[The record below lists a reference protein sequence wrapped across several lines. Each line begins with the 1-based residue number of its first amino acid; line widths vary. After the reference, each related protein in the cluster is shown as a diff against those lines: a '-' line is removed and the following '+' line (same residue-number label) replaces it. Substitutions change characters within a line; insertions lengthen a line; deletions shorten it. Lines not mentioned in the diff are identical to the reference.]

1 MKRRD
6 LVRSGLAATALAGVT
21 TLVRAQGAFPNRP
34 ISFVVPFAAGGGGDV
49 IARLVAKGLSERFP
63 TGVVVEN
70 RVGAS
75 GNIGAAHV
83 LKSPPDGYTLLNM
96 SSTYAIQAAVNK
108 KLPYDPIGDLQPVMM
123 VSRDPVVAIVHP
135 DSPIR
140 DAKVLADLARK
151 SPGKISHGSA
161 GMGSIAHMA
170 AEELGYN
177 MGVQLLHVPYKGS
190 SQAFTDVMG
199 RSVDLMFTSAT
210 FAAQHVKTGRVRAIG
225 ISGTRRSSQ
234 LPEVATFAEQGYP
247 KYQVVDW
254 KAIGGP
260 RGMPP
265 EVLGR
270 LNRELNEV
278 LKMPAIRDKFESEG
292 TTVLGG
298 SPEDMSKLIRED
310 IERWTTLVKAANLS
324 F

>member
-6 LVRSGLAATALAGVT
+6 FVRSGVAASSVLAVSPML
-21 TLVRAQGAFPNRP
+21 RAQAGFPNKP
-34 ISFVVPFAAGGGGDV
+34 IVFVVPFAAGGGGDV
-49 IARLVAKGLSERFP
+49 IARLMAKGLSERFP

-70 RVGAS
+70 RAGAS
-75 GNIGAAHV
+75 GAIGSAHV
-83 LKSPPDGYTLLNM
+83 LKSPADGYTLLNM
-96 SSTYAIQAAVNK
+96 SSTYAIQAAVND
-108 KLPYDPIGDLQPVMM
+108 KLPFDPLGDLQPVMM

-140 DAKVLADLARK
+140 DAKVLADMARK
-151 SPGKISHGSA
+151 NPGKVSHGSA

-190 SQAFTDVMG
+190 SQAFNDVMG
-199 RSVDLMFTSAT
+199 RSVDMMFTSAT
-210 FAAQHVKTGRVRAIG
+210 FAAQHVKSGRARAIG
-225 ISGTRRSSQ
+225 ISGTGRSPK
-234 LPEVATFAEQGYP
+234 LPDVPTFAEQGYP

-260 RGMPP
+260 KGIPAD
-265 EVLGR
+265 VLGR
-270 LNRELNEV
+270 LSRELNEV
-278 LKMPAIRDKFESEG
+278 LKMQPIREKFESEG

-298 SPEDMSKLIRED
+298 TPDDMLKTINAD
-310 IERWTTLVKAANLS
+310 IARWKNLVKAANLK

>member
-1 MKRRD
+1 MKRRTF
-6 LVRSGLAATALAGVT
+6 GQFTLATLTPWAMQAG
-21 TLVRAQGAFPNRP
+21 AQPAKYPARP
-34 ISFVVPFAAGGGGDV
+34 IKFVVPFAAGGGGDTV
-49 IARLVAKGLSERFP
+49 ARMLAQRMTERSNIQ
-63 TGVVVEN
+63 VVVEN
-70 RVGAS
+70 RVGAG
-75 GNIGAAHV
+75 GNIGADFV
-83 LKSPPDGYTLLNM
+83 MKSAPDGYTLLNM
-96 SSTYAIQAAVNK
+96 SSTYPIQAAVGP
-108 KLPYDPIGDLQPVMM
+108 LPFDPIRDMQPIMM

-135 DSPIR
+135 DSAIR
-140 DAKVLADLARK
+140 DANILEALARK

-177 MGVQLLHVPYKGS
+177 MRVQLLHVPYKGS

-210 FAAQHVKTGRVRAIG
+210 FAAQHVKAGRVRAIG
-225 ISGTRRSSQ
+225 ISGTQRSSQ
-234 LPEVATFAEQGYP
+234 LPEVPTFAEQGYP

-260 RGMPP
+260 RGIPAD
-265 EVLGR
+265 VLTR

-278 LKMPAIRDKFESEG
+278 LKMPAIREKFESEG

-298 SPEDMSKLIRED
+298 SPDDMMKLIGED

>member
-6 LVRSGLAATALAGVT
+6 FVRSGLATASALAVSPT
-21 TLVRAQGAFPNRP
+21 VYSQGAFPSRP
-34 ISFVVPFAAGGGGDV
+34 IVFVVPFAAGGGGDV
-49 IARLVAKGLSERFP
+49 IARLMAKGLSERFP

-70 RVGAS
+70 RAGAS
-75 GNIGAAHV
+75 GAIGSAHV
-83 LKSPPDGYTLLNM
+83 LKSAPDGYTLLNM
-96 SSTYAIQAAVNK
+96 SSTYAIQAAVND
-108 KLPYDPIGDLQPVMM
+108 KLPFDPLADLQPVMM

-140 DAKVLADLARK
+140 DAKTLDNLARK

-190 SQAFTDVMG
+190 SQAFNDVMG
-199 RSVDLMFTSAT
+199 RSVDMMFTSAT
-210 FAAQHVKTGRVRAIG
+210 FAAQHVKSGRARAIG
-225 ISGTRRSSQ
+225 ISGTERSPK
-234 LPEVATFAEQGYP
+234 LPDVPTFAEQGYP

-254 KAIGGP
+254 KAIGAP
-260 RGMPP
+260 RGLPAD
-265 EVLGR
+265 VLAR
-270 LNRELNEV
+270 LSRELNEV
-278 LKMPAIRDKFESEG
+278 LKMPAIREKFESEG

-298 SPEDMSKLIRED
+298 SPEDMLRVIHSD
-310 IERWTTLVKAANLS
+310 IARWKNLVKAANLK

>member
-1 MKRRD
+1 MHRRD
-6 LVRSGLAATALAGVT
+6 FVRSGLAAVTLAGAT
-21 TLVRAQGAFPNRP
+21 PFLRAQTGFPNRP

-63 TGVVVEN
+63 AGVVVEN

-108 KLPYDPIGDLQPVMM
+108 KLPYDPLGDLQPIMM

-135 DSPIR
+135 DSAIR
-140 DAKVLADLARK
+140 DANILEALARK

-177 MGVQLLHVPYKGS
+177 MRVQLLHVPYKGS

-210 FAAQHVKTGRVRAIG
+210 FAAQHVKAGRVRAIG
-225 ISGTRRSSQ
+225 ISGTQRSSQ
-234 LPEVATFAEQGYP
+234 LPEVPTFAEQGYP

-260 RGMPP
+260 RGIPAD
-265 EVLGR
+265 VLTR

-278 LKMPAIRDKFESEG
+278 LKMPAIREKFESEG

-298 SPEDMSKLIRED
+298 SPDDMMKLIGED

>member
-6 LVRSGLAATALAGVT
+6 FVRSGVAASSVLAVSPVL
-21 TLVRAQGAFPNRP
+21 RAQAGFPNKP
-34 ISFVVPFAAGGGGDV
+34 IVFVVPFAAGGGGDV

-70 RVGAS
+70 RAGAS
-75 GNIGAAHV
+75 GAIGSAHV
-83 LKSPPDGYTLLNM
+83 LKSPADGYTLLNM
-96 SSTYAIQAAVNK
+96 SSTYAIQAAVND
-108 KLPYDPIGDLQPVMM
+108 KLPFDPLGDLQPVMM

-140 DAKVLADLARK
+140 DAKVLADMARK
-151 SPGKISHGSA
+151 NPGKVSHGSA

-190 SQAFTDVMG
+190 SQAFNDVMG
-199 RSVDLMFTSAT
+199 RSVDMMFTSAT
-210 FAAQHVKTGRVRAIG
+210 FAAQHVKSGRARAIG
-225 ISGTRRSSQ
+225 ISGTGRSPK
-234 LPEVATFAEQGYP
+234 LPDVATFAEQGYP

-260 RGMPP
+260 KGIPP
-265 EVLGR
+265 EVLAR

-278 LKMPAIRDKFESEG
+278 LKMQPIRERFESEG

-298 SPEDMSKLIRED
+298 TPDDMLKTINAD
-310 IERWTTLVKAANLS
+310 IARWRNLVKVANLK

>member
-6 LVRSGLAATALAGVT
+6 FVRGGLAISSAGLASP
-21 TLVRAQGAFPNRP
+21 LVLAQSGFPNRP
-34 ISFVVPFAAGGGGDV
+34 INFVVPFAAGGGGDV
-49 IARLVAKGLSERFP
+49 IARLMAKGLSERFP

-70 RVGAS
+70 RAGAS
-75 GNIGAAHV
+75 GAIGSAHV
-83 LKSPPDGYTLLNM
+83 LKSAPDGYTLLNM
-96 SSTYAIQAAVNK
+96 SSTYAIQAAVND
-108 KLPYDPIGDLQPVMM
+108 KLPFDPIGDLQPVMM

-135 DSPIR
+135 DSAIR
-140 DAKVLADLARK
+140 DAKTLEAMARK
-151 SPGKISHGSA
+151 NPGKISHGSA

-177 MGVQLLHVPYKGS
+177 MNVQLLHVPYKGS

-199 RSVDLMFTSAT
+199 RSVDMMFTSAT
-210 FAAQHVKTGRVRAIG
+210 FAAQHVKSGRVRAIG
-225 ISGTRRSSQ
+225 ISGTSRSPK
-234 LPEVATFAEQGYP
+234 LPDVATFAEQGYP

-260 RGMPP
+260 KGMPAD
-265 EVLGR
+265 VLTR

-278 LKMPAIRDKFESEG
+278 LRTMAVREKFESEG

-298 SPEDMSKLIRED
+298 SPEDMLKVIHAD
-310 IERWTTLVKAANLS
+310 IAQWKNLVKVANLK